1 MARLKRRKNEGN
13 GQEKPDDKGKLTVF
27 EFTKAKGSKQILQL
41 KRSIEEVVSDYTVV
55 YQGKVKTILAFEDV
69 ARAIVKCDGYIGRTA
84 IVLGVNVK
92 TLRKFIQKN
101 QKLQDL
107 IEDVTEATLDLAE
120 SRLRD
125 KIILGDTT
133 AILFHLKCKG
143 RQRGWTEDQ
152 SPTADQK
159 PVTFKYETVLPEGMV
174 LVPLDKVKQDESAA
188 ESQAESN

>member
-1 MARLKRRKNEGN
+1 VSKLRRRDN
-13 GQEKPDDKGKLTVF
+13 GKDKQKEIGKLTVF

-41 KRSIEEVVSDYTVV
+41 NKSVEEVVSDYTVV
-55 YQGKVKTILAFEDV
+55 YKGKVKTVLTFEDV
-69 ARAIVKCDGYIGRTA
+69 AKAITKCDGYIGKTA
-84 IVLGVNVK
+84 IKLGVNAK
-92 TLRKFIQKN
+92 TLRKFIQRN
-101 QKLQDL
+101 PKLQDIL
-107 IEDVTEATLDLAE
+107 DDVNDATLDLAE

-143 RQRGWTEDQ
+143 RHRGWTEDQ

-174 LVPLDKVKQDESAA
+174 LVPADQVKKNESADN
-188 ESQAESN
+188 SN